1 MLHILTPAVFS
12 HQGGILW
19 ARKALLPSMRE
30 CSQPQLWEPPAGQPS
45 CSDFKSLV
53 IPCPEGRAAQR
64 RNTQGRKLTWHSFRL
79 QWGELRPSPQSR
91 KQSEAV
97 PGPELQHPEV
107 LWVLIFC
114 FQVDLLPKGSTQL
127 LQKTPPAREQVI
139 NPLAYRDVSGINKKH
154 FKLLNPQRIASHK
167 YFIENSYKRFN

>member
-1 MLHILTPAVFS
+1 MSHILAPAVFS

-30 CSQPQLWEPPAGQPS
+30 CSQPQLCRTAQLLWLQEPGHTMPWGTGCTEQENPREKTYFGTVS
-45 CSDFKSLV
+45 GCSEESS
-53 IPCPEGRAAQR
+53 AHH
-64 RNTQGRKLTWHSFRL
+64 HSPR
-79 QWGELRPSPQSR
+79 SR
-91 KQSEAV
+91 VKAI

-107 LWVLIFC
+107 LSVVIFC

-154 FKLLNPQRIASHK
+154 FKLLNPQRIVSHK